1 MKKNPSPYV
10 TRKEIEEKFESSFK
24 SLEVRI
30 GIIFD
35 NLERRIIDQV
45 LNIRDQIL
53 TSNDKVAKELDNI
66 RTNYQIAIDNYE
78 EIRDKV
84 DNHEKRITKLENN

>member
-1 MKKNPSPYV
+1 MKKRTTPYI
-10 TRKEIEEKFESSFK
+10 TRGEIEEKFEKSFRAF
-24 SLEVRI
+24 EFRI
-30 GIIFD
+30 GLIFD
-35 NLERRIIDQV
+35 NLERKILDQV

-66 RTNYQIAIDNYE
+66 RTNYQVAMDNYE

-84 DNHEKRITKLENN
+84 